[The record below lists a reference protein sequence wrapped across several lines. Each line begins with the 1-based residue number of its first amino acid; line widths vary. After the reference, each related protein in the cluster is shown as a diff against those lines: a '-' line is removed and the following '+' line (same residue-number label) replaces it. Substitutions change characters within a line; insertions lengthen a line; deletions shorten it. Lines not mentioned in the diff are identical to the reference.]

1 MSSNSGCTPLSYQDG
16 SRRVGSAGIAEP
28 SRWDF
33 TLLEIAG
40 RLKYHFLKLVSIYRR
55 RRIRTQIQCT
65 RSPVVSECVRI
76 LIADDHTIVR
86 HGLTRLIDEQPDLK
100 VIGEATNGHMAVEK
114 ATELKPDI
122 IIMDIAMPRMNGI
135 EAAKRIRKQ
144 SPKTKILIL
153 SMYSHE
159 HYIHELLETGV
170 SGYLLKDASGRDII
184 TAIRSA
190 MRNETF
196 LSPTISTMLVETY
209 LSPNRKCSSIAERY
223 NQLSN
228 REREVFQLIGE
239 GHSTRD
245 IADMLCVSISTI
257 KSHRSKIMEKLN
269 IDSPVK
275 LIHFAIQLGL
285 VDPSL

>member
-1 MSSNSGCTPLSYQDG
+1 MTES
-16 SRRVGSAGIAEP
+16 
-28 SRWDF
+28 
-33 TLLEIAG
+33 
-40 RLKYHFLKLVSIYRR
+40 
-55 RRIRTQIQCT
+55 
-65 RSPVVSECVRI
+65 VRI

-86 HGLTRLIDEQPDLK
+86 HGLAQLIEEYSDLEVVGK
-100 VIGEATNGHMAVEK
+100 VSNGQAAVEM
-114 ATELKPDI
+114 ALALKPDI
-122 IIMDIAMPRMNGI
+122 VILDIAMPRMNGI

-144 SPKTKILIL
+144 IPKTKILIL

-159 HYIHELLETGV
+159 HYIHELLETGI

-184 TAIRSA
+184 KAIRSA
-190 MRNETF
+190 MRHETF
-196 LSPTISTMLVETY
+196 LSPTISTMLVENY
-209 LSPNRKCSSIAERY
+209 LSPNRKYSSITERY

-245 IADMLCVSISTI
+245 IAEMLCVSISTI
-257 KSHRSKIMEKLN
+257 KSHRANIMEKLN
-269 IDSPVK
+269 IDSPAK